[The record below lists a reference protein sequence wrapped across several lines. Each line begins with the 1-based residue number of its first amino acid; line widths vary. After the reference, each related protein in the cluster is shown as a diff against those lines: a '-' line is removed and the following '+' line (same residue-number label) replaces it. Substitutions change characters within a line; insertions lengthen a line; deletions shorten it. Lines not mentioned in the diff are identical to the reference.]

1 MENENLT
8 KLESMIHYENDKNV
22 TLVDARMLHNF
33 LGIGKVFG
41 AWIIQM
47 IDYGFEENT
56 DYFEYFP
63 KKEKTSKG
71 GRPRKDYALT
81 IDTAKEI
88 CMIQRND
95 KGRQARKYFIE
106 CEKKLSERNKIKLP
120 DFTDPVEAARAWA
133 DAIESKQI
141 AEAQVKE
148 MKPKAEFHDAI
159 VASEG
164 SISIGDFAK
173 ILRKNG
179 IKIGR
184 NRLFSWFRSNG
195 YMMYSNKTNIP
206 TQRSVESGYF
216 EVTEYPFELNSGK
229 KVVTTTSKITGKGQK
244 YFISMFKK
252 RICNYI

>member
-95 KGRQARKYFIE
+95 KGRQARKYF
-106 CEKKLSERNKIKLP
+106 
-120 DFTDPVEAARAWA
+120 VEAARAWA

-216 EVTEYPFELNSGK
+216 DVTEYPFELNSGK

-244 YFISMFKK
+244 YFISTFKK